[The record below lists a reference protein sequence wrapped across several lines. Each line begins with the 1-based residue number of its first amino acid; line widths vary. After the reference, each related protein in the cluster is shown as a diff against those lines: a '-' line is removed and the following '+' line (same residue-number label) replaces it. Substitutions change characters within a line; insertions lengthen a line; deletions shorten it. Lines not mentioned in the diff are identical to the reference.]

1 MLTGFGDIGRHFSKI
16 STETFKSNVHNPKR
30 RRPRFQKMKNCF
42 FNNWYCISQIHD
54 LKPIIRRSFRQPALP
69 KRDSAFEEK
78 TRIVSSREIWGSF
91 QNRFFSYHQRN
102 EPSRAQKKHFW
113 NVLNVVLEGFYFA
126 QETRAVF
133 ISIRYH
139 KTSQTQDVKSQSTE
153 PSLRKL
159 AQPKRDSAFEPET
172 RIVSSGEIWGSSQN
186 SFFSYSQS
194 NKPTRAQKNI
204 FGTYS
209 TSFWKVSILLKKQE
223 LFL

>member
-102 EPSRAQKKHFW
+102 KPSRAQKKTF
-113 NVLNVVLEGFYFA
+113 LERTQRRFGRFLFCSRNKSCFYKYSIA
-126 QETRAVF
+126 QD
-133 ISIRYH
+133 ISNAGCKEPKY
-139 KTSQTQDVKSQSTE
+139 QT
-153 PSLRKL
+153 
-159 AQPKRDSAFEPET
+159 
-172 RIVSSGEIWGSSQN
+172 
-186 SFFSYSQS
+186 
-194 NKPTRAQKNI
+194 
-204 FGTYS
+204 
-209 TSFWKVSILLKKQE
+209 
-223 LFL
+223 